1 MEGQGETATGPPASC
16 LIISSV
22 LECFFTSI
30 YFSQWRTYLPHALG
44 NPSLNG
50 CLSNSPPKQI
60 FEQYNDHIS
69 YHTFLTQNHL
79 DQSLSSLYTFAFRTP
94 TTSLG
99 ILTSKDSIAALI
111 ILVLTIR
118 HIKAV
123 LLPIFCNIGRNISIS
138 THGPDWEHKN
148 PERIMKFGEYVF
160 RFLYHSTLSAV
171 GVWYFWDAPWWD
183 ESKGGTANL
192 WLEFPNQGI
201 DVGMIWYY
209 LVQCAYNIDAIIY
222 LMEHSIIIKFQ
233 SPAPLNTNGWQSPLK
248 VSWNP
253 NRRGDFLEMAVHH
266 VITNLLVIGSSHFR
280 LTRGGVFV
288 FMLHDISDIPV
299 DMSKLANF
307 MKRKLATTLCFTI
320 MVITWTA
327 LRLGILP
334 FVMLKSVVT
343 ESHLVCSSGK
353 IPLDMYHM
361 WYPLFF
367 GMMVSI
373 IALHVHWYIILI
385 RIGWHLLNKGE
396 AHDLTEHKQGEDQKL
411 DSDKRRT
418 D

>member
-266 VITNLLVIGSSHFR
+266 VITNLLVIGSSHNLF
-280 LTRGGVFV
+280 TRIGSMIFLV
-288 FMLHDISDIPV
+288 HDISDIPV

-307 MKRKLATTLCFTI
+307 MKWKSTTVFCFVTMIILWIAT
-320 MVITWTA
+320 
-327 LRLGILP
+327 RLVILP
-334 FVMLKSVVT
+334 FVILRSVIT
-343 ESHLVCSSGK
+343 ESPELYVDGQ
-353 IPLDMYHM
+353 IDIMVYEMYLPLYNI
-361 WYPLFF
+361 LL
-367 GMMVSI
+367 GGL
-373 IALHVHWYIILI
+373 IALHTYWFFVIA
-385 RIGWHLLNKGE
+385 RIGIYLVTKGE
-396 AHDLTEHKQGEDQKL
+396 AHDLTEHKQGEDQI
-411 DSDKRRT
+411 
-418 D
+418 

>member
-1 MEGQGETATGPPASC
+1 MIEMTESAASSPPGLVIL
-16 LIISSV
+16 LIQIIDS
-22 LECFFTSI
+22 LFTSI
-30 YFSQWRTYLPHALG
+30 NFAQWRHHIPFGLCDA
-44 NPSLNG
+44 S
-50 CLSNSPPKQI
+50 SNCWLWKEPPGWPGEY
-60 FEQYNDHIS
+60 FPEFPS

-79 DQSLSSLYTFAFRTP
+79 EHSLSSLHTFAFQTP

-99 ILTSKDSIAALI
+99 ILTSKDAIATLT

-123 LLPIFCNIGRNISIS
+123 LIPVFCNIGRNIGTS
-138 THGPDWEHKN
+138 THGPEWEHKN

-183 ESKGGTANL
+183 SSKGGTTNL
-192 WLEFPNQGI
+192 WLEFPNQSV

-222 LMEHSIIIKFQ
+222 LMEHSILIRLQ
-233 SPAPLNTNGWQSPLK
+233 SPRGWQSPLK

-253 NRRGDFLEMAVHH
+253 NLRGDFMEMAVHH
-266 VITNLLVIGSSHFR
+266 VITNILVIGSSHFR

-307 MKRKLATTLCFTI
+307 MKRKLATTLCFAL
-320 MVITWTA
+320 MVITWTVF
-327 LRLGILP
+327 RLGILP

-373 IALHVHWYIILI
+373 IALHVHWYIII
-385 RIGWHLLNKGE
+385 VKIGWYLLHKGE
-396 AHDLTEHKQGEDQKL
+396 QHDLTEHKQGEEQKL
-411 DSDKRRT
+411 NSEIKTDK
-418 D
+418 